1 MNQHKSTITA
11 VMLDRFIPCALAVE
25 CLAESAARRLEVV
38 PIGLVTK
45 PGSMTLL
52 VGSSEPDNEIVSER
66 LSRQLSDGIDTQ
78 FVKVDAEKIPDALN
92 RCYQHRMSVT
102 DFLHCCISGSAGDQ
116 LERQLP
122 DVTVRLVEAL
132 LLEAVRLRA
141 SDIHLSPEDSCVQ
154 VRLRVDGVLIV
165 FIKLDNSLFSSV
177 VVRLKILCSMDIAE
191 SRLPQDGQFVQ
202 WINEAYID
210 FRVSTFP
217 TITGENLVIRVLNS
231 QSYPDGLDS
240 LKLPATTVQDLS
252 KVAHMPDGMVIICG
266 PTGSGKTTT
275 LYALLNELDKSAL
288 NIMTLEDPVEVVVA
302 GLRQTSIDA
311 ARSLDYSHGIR
322 ALLRQDPDVLMLGE
336 VRDKQSCTMALRAVM
351 TGHRVFSTVHASDAL
366 GAIERL
372 IELGAQAQ
380 LLAAHLRCVASQRL
394 IRLICAECCASSIH
408 CTKCKG
414 TGFFGRQVVM
424 ELILVGPS
432 FAAHLVS
439 GAAAST
445 LQAEIVKGGYVS
457 MRDQALKLVE
467 QGATTLEELQRVL
480 GPAPDAIPGDKVVE
494 GNAPERICTV
504 QV

>member
-1 MNQHKSTITA
+1 M
-11 VMLDRFIPCALAVE
+11 
-25 CLAESAARRLEVV
+25 
-38 PIGLVTK
+38 GLVSTS
-45 PGSMTLL
+45 GSMTLL
-52 VGSSEPDNEIVSER
+52 VGSSEPDNDIVNER
-66 LSRQLSDGIDTQ
+66 LSRQLSSGIDTQ
-78 FVKVDAEKIPDALN
+78 FIKVDGKKIPDALN
-92 RCYQHRMSVT
+92 RCYQNRMSVT
-102 DFLHCCISGSAGDQ
+102 HLLHCCTSGSIDEQ

-141 SDIHLSPEDSCVQ
+141 SDIHLSPEDTCVL

-165 FIKLDNSLFSSV
+165 FIELDSSLFSSV

-202 WINEAYID
+202 WINTAYID

-217 TITGENLVIRVLNS
+217 TVAGENLVIRVLNA
-231 QSYPDGLDS
+231 QSYPDALNS
-240 LKLPATTVQDLS
+240 LKLPATTVQNLS
-252 KVAHMPDGMVIICG
+252 RAAHMPDGLIIICG

-302 GLRQTSIDA
+302 GVRQTSIDA
-311 ARSLDYSHGIR
+311 ARALDYSHGIR

-336 VRDKQSCTMALRAVM
+336 VRDNQSCTMALRAVM

-394 IRLICAECCASSIH
+394 IRLICTECRASNIH
-408 CTKCKG
+408 CARCKG
-414 TGFFGRQVVM
+414 TGFFGRQIVM
-424 ELILVGPS
+424 ELILIGS
-432 FAAHLVS
+432 SLAAHLAN

-445 LQAEIVKGGYVS
+445 LQTVIIKAGYVS
-457 MRDQALKLVE
+457 MRDQALTLVE
-467 QGATTLEELQRVL
+467 QGATTLEEVQRVL
-480 GPAPDAIPGDKVVE
+480 GPAPETNASNKVVE
-494 GNAPERICTV
+494 GNASERICTV